1 MPAQPASHPFP
12 KRLPACSLQM
22 HADAH
27 ALNTADVIHSKALVT
42 GVLYGIT
49 EMVMLLIWALAF
61 SYGSYLVDKQVC
73 TFPDMYTSIFV
84 VVVGAMIGGRVTES
98 MPDAKVASLA
108 TKRMYELINGYGDE
122 THNEMHDAA
131 TGSGSGSGEA
141 GHPPSI
147 IAPLDAVVQHAS
159 PSILGKIEFVNV
171 GFRYP
176 SRPEVPVLK
185 GLSFTIN
192 PGETVAFVGASGC
205 GKSTIFS
212 LLERFYRHE
221 SGQILVDGKTI
232 ESIEQSW
239 LRKHMGLVQQE
250 PQLFSCSIKDN
261 IGYGLSTQP
270 PLERIKAAAVAAN
283 ASEFIL
289 KGTESRWRTD
299 LEGQDGY
306 DTAVGEKGMSL
317 SGGQR
322 QRIAIA
328 RALVRTDVMKVLLLD
343 EATSALDT
351 RSESIVQEALDV
363 ASAGRTT
370 LVIAHRLSTIQNA
383 DRIIVMDAGVIVE
396 QGTHAQLV
404 EAQGPYS
411 KLLNAQQH

>member
-1 MPAQPASHPFP
+1 
-12 KRLPACSLQM
+12 
-22 HADAH
+22 
-27 ALNTADVIHSKALVT
+27 
-42 GVLYGIT
+42 
-49 EMVMLLIWALAF
+49 MVMLLIWALAF
-61 SYGSYLVDKQVC
+61 SYGSYLVDQQTC

-84 VVVGAMIGGRVTES
+84 VVVGAMIGGRVTEN

-108 TKRMYELINGYGDE
+108 TMRMYHLINGENDADGTDSSGNANVDTDGDS
-122 THNEMHDAA
+122 TPKAK
-131 TGSGSGSGEA
+131 T
-141 GHPPSI
+141 
-147 IAPLDAVVQHAS
+147 APLDAVVENDCH
-159 PSILGKIEFVNV
+159 SIAGKIEFVNV

-176 SRPEVPVLK
+176 SRPEVLVLK

-192 PGETVAFVGASGC
+192 LGETVAFVGASGC

-221 SGQILVDGKTI
+221 SGSILVDGKEI
-232 ESIEQSW
+232 ESIEQGW
-239 LRKHMGLVQQE
+239 LRKHIGLVQQE

-261 IGYGLSTQP
+261 IGYGLSNVPSMQQV
-270 PLERIKAAAVAAN
+270 EAAAASAN
-283 ASEFIL
+283 ASQFIL

-299 LEGQDGY
+299 MEGQDGY

-328 RALVRTDVMKVLLLD
+328 RALIRTDALKILLLD

-351 RSESIVQEALDV
+351 KSESVVQDALNL

-383 DRIIVMDAGVIVE
+383 DRIIVMDHGIIIE
-396 QGTHAQLV
+396 QGTHAELV
-404 EAQGPYS
+404 ENQGPYS
-411 KLLNAQQH
+411 KLLKAQQH